1 MPALKPAYL
10 IHGDDHGR
18 IGERR
23 ARLRA
28 LAEAEGGSL
37 EVAAT
42 TPQASSGLLSALT
55 LSIGRRFIIIDGVE
69 GWKDAEVAEHLVPVL
84 AAMPPDTT
92 VAFFARED
100 GRAKA
105 PAALHAA
112 VKAAGGDVSA
122 ELAVKEW
129 DLPRWV
135 VARAAELELTLD
147 AAAARALVGAIGAR
161 QARLAREIE
170 KLALECD
177 PGARLDA
184 EAVLERVA
192 RSAER
197 KAWTLADALVARDRA
212 AATRVYLQLRA
223 QGERI
228 ASSASGRC
236 APRPGRVRQS
246 GRRRS
251 ARVARVAHRHSR
263 HRVADRWRAVPGLR
277 SEAAALHRPAARGSS
292 GQRPPSAAAQRP
304 AAQVAPP
311 QARRPAP
318 RPGARSPRARRQSP
332 VRRGN
337 RPPGWK

>member
-1 MPALKPAYL
+1 MPAFKSAYL

-18 IGERR
+18 VVERR
-23 ARLRA
+23 SRFRA
-28 LAEAEGGSL
+28 LAESDGGSL
-37 EVAAT
+37 EIGSTPEASAA
-42 TPQASSGLLSALT
+42 LLAALT
-55 LSIGRRFIIIDGVE
+55 LSIGRRFIIADGVE
-69 GWKDAEVAEHLVPVL
+69 GWKDADVKEHLVDAI
-84 AAMPPDTT
+84 AAMPPDMTI
-92 VAFFARED
+92 AFFARED

-147 AAAARALVGAIGAR
+147 AGAARALVGAVGAR
-161 QARLAREIE
+161 QARLARELE
-170 KLALECD
+170 KLALECE

-223 QGERI
+223 QGERVESLSYWMVRRLREALAVALQLEAG
-228 ASSASGRC
+228 ASTATI
-236 APRPGRVRQS
+236 
-246 GRRRS
+246 
-251 ARVARVAHRHSR
+251 
-263 HRVADRWRAVPGLR
+263 RAGLR
-277 SEAAALHRPAARGSS
+277 MPPKVAAAFVSDVQDTDAAALRGALAVLSDLELDS
-292 GQRPPSAAAQRP
+292 RGRSALDPDTLALRAIGRAAA
-304 AAQVAPP
+304 
-311 QARRPAP
+311 
-318 RPGARSPRARRQSP
+318 
-332 VRRGN
+332 
-337 RPPGWK
+337 

>member
-1 MPALKPAYL
+1 VPAFKSAYL

-18 IGERR
+18 VVERR
-23 ARLRA
+23 SRFRA
-28 LAEAEGGSL
+28 LAESDGGSL
-37 EVAAT
+37 EIGSTPEASAA
-42 TPQASSGLLSALT
+42 LLAALT
-55 LSIGRRFIIIDGVE
+55 LSIGRRFIIADGVE
-69 GWKDAEVAEHLVPVL
+69 GWKDADVKEHLVDAI
-84 AAMPPDTT
+84 AAMPPDMTI
-92 VAFFARED
+92 AFFARED

-147 AAAARALVGAIGAR
+147 AGAARALVGAVGAR
-161 QARLAREIE
+161 QARLARELE
-170 KLALECD
+170 KLALECE

-223 QGERI
+223 QGERVESLSYWMVRRLREALAVALQLEAG
-228 ASSASGRC
+228 ASTATI
-236 APRPGRVRQS
+236 
-246 GRRRS
+246 
-251 ARVARVAHRHSR
+251 
-263 HRVADRWRAVPGLR
+263 RAGLR
-277 SEAAALHRPAARGSS
+277 MPPKVAAAFVSDVQDTDAAALRGALAVLSDLELDS
-292 GQRPPSAAAQRP
+292 RGRSALDPDTLALRAIGRAAA
-304 AAQVAPP
+304 
-311 QARRPAP
+311 
-318 RPGARSPRARRQSP
+318 
-332 VRRGN
+332 
-337 RPPGWK
+337 